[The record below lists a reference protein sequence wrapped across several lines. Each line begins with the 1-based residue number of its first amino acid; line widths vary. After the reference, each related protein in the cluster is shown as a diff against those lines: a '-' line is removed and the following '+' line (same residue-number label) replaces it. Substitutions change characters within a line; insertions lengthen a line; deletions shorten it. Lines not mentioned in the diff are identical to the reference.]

1 MTRILCIDD
10 EAELRE
16 FLEETLAEAGYDTAS
31 ASNGQE
37 ALELIASFS
46 PDLVVSDLSMPEMNG
61 LELLHVVR
69 KEYPRFADVPF
80 ILLTGHTDRNAVIK
94 GLASGADDY
103 LTKPV
108 DVSHLLAKIEAIL
121 RQVSRMCSK
130 KQQEHIKLYKAL
142 AGPVGG
148 DDQSKGDS
156 EAPKPCVCLIGRSEP
171 SVDEL
176 KSELEQ
182 AGLAVTYIPSGRKFL
197 DTIDSY
203 APVVTLISFFTEDV
217 QGNLVARFARSKR
230 KALGYPMIL
239 LWPAEAARVPQLV
252 RDDDAID
259 DFIILPATDMQDRI
273 QTWKDSA
280 QNIAV
285 ESEAL
290 SHA

>member
-37 ALELIASFS
+37 ALELMTSFS

-69 KEYPRFADVPF
+69 DEYPRFADVPF

-108 DVSHLLAKIEAIL
+108 DVIHLLAKIEAIL

-130 KQQEHIKLYKAL
+130 KQQEHVKLYRAL
-142 AGPVGG
+142 AGVTGG
-148 DDQSKGDS
+148 DEQSEDHS
-156 EAPKPCVCLIGRSEP
+156 SAPKPSVCLIGRSEP
-171 SVDEL
+171 SIDEL
-176 KSELEQ
+176 KTQLEQ
-182 AGLAVTYIPSGRKFL
+182 AGLAVTYLASGRKFL

-239 LWPAEAARVPQLV
+239 LWPSEAGRVPQLV
-252 RDDDAID
+252 RDDDVID
-259 DFIILPATDMQDRI
+259 DFVILPAADMQDRI

-285 ESEAL
+285 ESEAS